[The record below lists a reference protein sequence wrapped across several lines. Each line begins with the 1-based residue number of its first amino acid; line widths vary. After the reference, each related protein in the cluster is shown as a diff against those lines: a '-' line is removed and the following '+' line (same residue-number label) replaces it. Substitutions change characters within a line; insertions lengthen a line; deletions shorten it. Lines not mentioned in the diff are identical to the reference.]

1 MRKIVRL
8 LFPLLLAIS
17 LSFTT
22 IAYVAGEG
30 VLPETHTVTVDSED
44 TSELVISITTGVTP
58 VSRLDVVFLFD
69 VTGSMDWVSDTA
81 KEKAHEITQSI
92 IELVQDTA
100 FGVTYFA
107 DYPGYYSYDGYSDT
121 YGSSDELPFVLA
133 QDVTTDINAVSA
145 AIDGLPY
152 QYGNDLPESYT
163 RGIYETQFMKWR
175 SGAKKIVIL
184 FGDAPTHDEDFY
196 IDLGYNY
203 GGDPGRDGIANT
215 ADDLDFE
222 TVINQVRKEGI
233 TIMPIYCVSYPD
245 AVSQLSFDYMAA
257 QTNGEVV
264 NIDDAALILPTIV
277 SMVESQ
283 VETINILTLSVPAE
297 YVDYVSWTPETHSA
311 VGPETTVSF
320 VVTFTNPGTLVETE
334 SHEIHVTALGDG
346 VVLGSTVATVV
357 MVSDGHPPVAS
368 FTVDLEVAPVGQSL
382 GFDAS
387 DSYIPDGSISTYS
400 WDYGDGET
408 GEGVSPFHVYEQ
420 PGEYLVSLTV
430 IDDIGATD
438 TVSLIV
444 HVEPWDDGGHDDDH
458 HGLNANPGEVAVTTV
473 IATAGS
479 IGAGL
484 ATGGANSL
492 LNVGRVDEGLKKGK
506 KVKRSKLGQIWTLL
520 ISILLI
526 GAAYALVTAGTFS
539 LGYMLR
545 LPWSLPVIGNTLP
558 VTYVSG
564 LSVSI
569 FLQALPA
576 IILSTGI
583 VFLWRYILEAI
594 TAKVLG
600 IKIALEG
607 NKIGAASLIGTTIL
621 AHPYGFPMTTVFE
634 GNVTVKDRGAL
645 SFMRNF
651 GLLTLVAPLLY
662 VQQEWLLGDSS
673 YLVST
678 TGILIILMTF
688 FYTAIPYKGEG
699 IDLFKWNKGLDL
711 LLIAGGL
718 ALYFGYKTSMIS
730 MEALM
735 WASIGAAVVALIFLL
750 NLFRGRKQLI
760 EDRRLEDYRDNST
773 SARAYDENGNIDENK
788 SPDVGSKDEGESVP
802 ETNTPFC
809 TECGKPATWIEQ
821 YKRWYCYDCG
831 EYLPE

>member
-1 MRKIVRL
+1 MRKIMRV
-8 LFPLLLAIS
+8 LFPLLLVIS
-17 LSFTT
+17 LFLPT
-22 IAYVAGEG
+22 IAYVSGEG
-30 VLPETHTVTVDSED
+30 VIPETHTATIDPED
-44 TSELVISITTGVTP
+44 TSELEISVTTGITP
-58 VSRLDVVFLFD
+58 VSKLDVVFLFD

-92 IELVQDTA
+92 IKLVEDTA

-107 DYPGYYSYDGYSDT
+107 DYPGDYSYDGYSDT
-121 YGSSDELPFVLA
+121 YGESGELPYVLA
-133 QDVTTDINAVSA
+133 QDVTTDIDAVSA

-152 QYGNDLPESYT
+152 QYGSDLPESYT
-163 RGIYETQFMKWR
+163 RAIYETQFMNWR

-196 IDLGYNY
+196 VDLGYNY

-222 TVINQVRKEGI
+222 TVINQVSKEGI

-283 VETINILTLSVPAE
+283 VETINVLTLNVPAE

-320 VVTFTNPGTLVETE
+320 VVTITNPGTFAETE
-334 SHEIHVTALGDG
+334 FLEIPITALGDG
-346 VVLGSTVATVV
+346 VVLGMTVTTIV
-357 MVSDGHPPVAS
+357 MVAHGHPPVAS
-368 FTVDLEVAPVGQSL
+368 FTVDPRVAPVSQSL
-382 GFDAS
+382 VFDAS
-387 DSYIPDGSISTYS
+387 DSYDSDGSISTYS

-408 GEGVSPFHVYEQ
+408 GEGASTLHVYEES
-420 PGEYLVSLTV
+420 GEYLVTLTV
-430 IDDIGATD
+430 VDESGATD
-438 TVSLIV
+438 TISLVLYI
-444 HVEPWDDGGHDDDH
+444 EPWDDVGHDDDH

-506 KVKRSKLGQIWTLL
+506 KVKRSKLGQAWTLFK
-520 ISILLI
+520 SVLLI

-539 LGYMLR
+539 LGYMLK
-545 LPWSLPVIGNTLP
+545 LPWSLPVIGTTLP

-564 LSVSI
+564 LSVGL

-576 IILSTGI
+576 IFLSTGI
-583 VFLWRYILEAI
+583 VFLWRYVLETV

-600 IKIALEG
+600 IKIALVG
-607 NKIGAASLIGTTIL
+607 NKIGAASLIGTTFL

-634 GNVTVKDRGAL
+634 GHVTVKDRGIL

-651 GLLTLVAPLLY
+651 GLLALVAPLLY
-662 VQQEWLLGDSS
+662 IQREWLLGDSS
-673 YLVST
+673 FLVST
-678 TGILIILMTF
+678 TGILIVLMTF
-688 FYTAIPYKGEG
+688 FYTSIPYKGEG
-699 IDLFKWNKGLDL
+699 IDLFKWNKGIDL
-711 LLIAGGL
+711 LLIAVGL

-730 MEALM
+730 TVVLM
-735 WASIGAAVVALIFLL
+735 WASIGAAAVVVIFLL

-802 ETNTPFC
+802 EINTPFC